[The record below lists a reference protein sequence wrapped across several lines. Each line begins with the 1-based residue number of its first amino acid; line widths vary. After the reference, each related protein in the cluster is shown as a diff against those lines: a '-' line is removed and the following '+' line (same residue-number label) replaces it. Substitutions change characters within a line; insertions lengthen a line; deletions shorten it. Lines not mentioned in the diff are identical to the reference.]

1 MLFFSLSMFAQSND
15 STIVASPKNTR
26 TKTLGDI
33 YQNESDS
40 LNTEIKSI
48 LFQSFEGAS
57 IEAVKNA
64 YSLSRKRVDSVLVAD
79 SLNPNFWRVYSY
91 QIPSAF
97 VQANKSPQMAMAIFL
112 PWFLIISLI
121 IIIIMAINT
130 LIVKPYMYDAEK
142 PSNASNITQSQE
154 ESEDEDEDEEYDEE
168 ESKNADDDEDNKND

>member
-15 STIVASPKNTR
+15 STIVASQKNTR
-26 TKTLGDI
+26 TKTLEDI
-33 YQNESDS
+33 YQSESDS

-64 YSLSRKRVDSVLVAD
+64 YSLSRKRVDSILVTD

-97 VQANKSPQMAMAIFL
+97 IQANKSPQMAMAIFL

-142 PSNASNITQSQE
+142 PTNASNITQSQE
-154 ESEDEDEDEEYDEE
+154 ESVDDEDEEYDEE
-168 ESKNADDDEDNKND
+168 ESEDADDDENNKND